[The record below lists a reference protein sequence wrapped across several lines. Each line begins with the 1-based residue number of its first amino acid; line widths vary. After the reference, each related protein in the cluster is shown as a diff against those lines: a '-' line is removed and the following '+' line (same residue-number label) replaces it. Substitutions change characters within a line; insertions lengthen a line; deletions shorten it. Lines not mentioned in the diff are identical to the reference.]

1 MLLLLHPDLQDEEA
15 TTITKN
21 ISHCYTGYPPPDPD
35 FYMLIQEDKRNLKT
49 LINNS

>member
-21 ISHCYTGYPPPDPD
+21 ISHCYTGYPPPDPE
-35 FYMLIQEDKRNLKT
+35 YMLIEEDKRNLKT

>member
-15 TTITKN
+15 TTTITKN
-21 ISHCYTGYPPPDPD
+21 ISHCYTGYPDPDPE
-35 FYMLIQEDKRNLKT
+35 YMLIQEDKRNLKT

>member
-1 MLLLLHPDLQDEEA
+1 MLLLLHPANQDEEA

-21 ISHCYTGYPPPDPD
+21 ISHCYTGYPPPDPE
-35 FYMLIQEDKRNLKT
+35 YMLTQEDKRNLKT

>member
-21 ISHCYTGYPPPDPD
+21 ISHCYTGYPPPDPE
-35 FYMLIQEDKRNLKT
+35 YMLIQEDKRNLKT

>member
-21 ISHCYTGYPPPDPD
+21 ISYCYTGYPPPDPE
-35 FYMLIQEDKRNLKT
+35 YMLIQEDKRNLKT